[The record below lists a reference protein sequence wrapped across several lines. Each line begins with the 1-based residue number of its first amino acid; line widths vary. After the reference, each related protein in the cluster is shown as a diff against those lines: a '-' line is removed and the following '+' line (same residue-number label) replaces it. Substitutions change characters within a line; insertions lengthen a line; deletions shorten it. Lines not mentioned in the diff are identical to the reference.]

1 MSETPDLAIN
11 PSLFACRTSKANRQV
26 NQVIRVRIGEGNM
39 CSKRAKFTQAIIDN
53 YDASR
58 DSAALIWTDEELD
71 IASAPLESLVVVV
84 GEFLP
89 KHYVD
94 SLEFVHVRGSTEFDA
109 AIHTTIGPIEGSFII
124 VRPIHMDRS
133 VLYLLHGKQDGLS
146 SVAPLPTRC
155 ETRIVYYHEWT
166 AGVSHTIKKMRTDAF
181 RGNLNIFCRDFRA
194 QEFMGPEAEA
204 GSSTVED
211 EAMDIQEDHDPLHVA
226 IQAIFARDEEF
237 GMKEAED
244 LVRLAKEEWSKVPP
258 VTPFLEVQTI
268 LVLAKGLRDGA
279 LRDFEVPHTTWR
291 ALITLFCNIWAQFP
305 CEDPAALKNMIET
318 IYTSIPGPGH
328 YLPDTQAS
336 Q

>member
-26 NQVIRVRIGEGNM
+26 NQVIRVRTGQGNM

-58 DSAALIWTDEELD
+58 DSAALSWTDEELD
-71 IASAPLESLVVVV
+71 ISSAPLESLVVVV

-89 KHYVD
+89 KNYVD
-94 SLEFVHVRGSTEFDA
+94 SLEFVQVRGSTEFDA
-109 AIHTTIGPIEGSFII
+109 AIHTTLGPIEENFII

-133 VLYLLHGKQDGLS
+133 SLYLLHGKQDGLS
-146 SVAPLPTRC
+146 SVAPLPTKC

-166 AGVSHTIKKMRTDAF
+166 AGVSHTIKKMRNDAF
-181 RGNLNIFCRDFRA
+181 RGNLNTFCRDFRA
-194 QEFMGPEAEA
+194 QSAAELMETEG
-204 GSSTVED
+204 GSSTADD
-211 EAMDIQEDHDPLHVA
+211 EAMDTQEDHDPLHLA
-226 IQAIFARDEEF
+226 IQAIFAGDEEF

-258 VTPFLEVQTI
+258 VTPCLEAQTI

-279 LRDFEVPHTTWR
+279 LRGLEVPHTTWR
-291 ALITLFCNIWAQFP
+291 ALVTLFCNIWAQFP
-305 CEDPAALKNMIET
+305 SEDPVALKNMIET
-318 IYTSIPGPGH
+318 IYTSIPTPGH
-328 YLPDTQAS
+328 F
-336 Q
+336 